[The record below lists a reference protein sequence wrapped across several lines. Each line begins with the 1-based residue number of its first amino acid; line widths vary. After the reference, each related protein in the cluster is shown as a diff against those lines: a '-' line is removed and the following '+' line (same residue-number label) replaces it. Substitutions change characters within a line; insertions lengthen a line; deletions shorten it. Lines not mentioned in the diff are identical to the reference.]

1 MDNVPT
7 EPEQLFEYLE
17 ANDLSD
23 GLPVIPPTEER
34 VADTLARVDRA
45 GEEAILEIPT
55 SFDELT
61 VESLASCAVMA
72 GCRPAYFPA
81 VLAAMEGLAEWPNLR
96 AVMATTSGFCPAVV
110 VNGPA
115 RNDIDV
121 NCGTGLFGPGY
132 RANATIGR
140 AVSLAF
146 ITVGRVLPGAGTK
159 ATHAHPGR
167 YTYCFGEL
175 EEESPWD
182 PLHVDRADLDPETSA
197 VTVYPAH
204 SPHLLDE
211 GIGPDPD
218 DEDILDGLAHGAT
231 ESAMG
236 PSTMPGPMLFVLG
249 QDHAGRLGRDYE
261 KRDIKEFLHQH
272 CRWGDDNPLLRSP
285 DDALVMVAGG
295 IGNYSSV
302 VHSMTAAG
310 NDPETV
316 PVPE

>member
-1 MDNVPT
+1 M
-7 EPEQLFEYLE
+7 
-17 ANDLSD
+17 
-23 GLPVIPPTEER
+23 
-34 VADTLARVDRA
+34 
-45 GEEAILEIPT
+45 LEIPT
-55 SFDELT
+55 SFNELT

-96 AVMATTSGFCPAVV
+96 AVMATTSGFCPAVI

-115 RNDIDV
+115 RNDLDV

-146 ITVGRVLPGAGTK
+146 ITVGRVYPGTGTK

-167 YTYCFGEL
+167 YTYCFGEF

-182 PLHVDRADLDPETSA
+182 PLHTDTADLDPDTSA

-218 DEDILDGLAHGAT
+218 DGDILEGLAHGAT

-249 QDHAGRLGRDYE
+249 QDHAGRLGQDYG
-261 KRDIKEFLHQH
+261 KREVKEYLHDH

-302 VHSMTAAG
+302 IHSMTAAG
-310 NDPETV
+310 NGAVTTPIPE
-316 PVPE
+316 